1 MAVNPMME
9 SVFNAGVN
17 GMNSAIRGVKQ
28 AAQEVA
34 ELNETGSAE
43 DASRTYADIEDVTD
57 AITRLKLY
65 ERQVQASAKV
75 VETADEVLGFL
86 LDVRA

>member
-9 SVFNAGVN
+9 GVRNAGLN
-17 GMNSAIRGVKQ
+17 GMSSAIKGMKH

-34 ELNETGSAE
+34 ELNVSAS
-43 DASRTYADIEDVTD
+43 APNGSRTHAEVEDVMD
-57 AITRLKLY
+57 ALTQLKLY

-75 VETADEVLGFL
+75 VETADEMLGFL

>member
-9 SVFNAGVN
+9 GVLNAGLN
-17 GMNSAIRGVKQ
+17 GMSAAIRGMKH
-28 AAQEVA
+28 AAQEIA
-34 ELNETGSAE
+34 ELNSSDSTADGG
-43 DASRTYADIEDVTD
+43 RVYADIEDVVD

-75 VETADEVLGFL
+75 VETADEVLSFL